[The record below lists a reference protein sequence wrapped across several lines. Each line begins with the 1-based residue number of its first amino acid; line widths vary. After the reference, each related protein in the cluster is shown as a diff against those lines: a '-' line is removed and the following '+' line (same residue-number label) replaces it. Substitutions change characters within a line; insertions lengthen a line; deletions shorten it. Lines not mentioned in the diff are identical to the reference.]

1 MGNYLFTPTEIMEEE
16 PSYSSVTVVYTRNAF
31 SLVEM
36 IDP

>member
-1 MGNYLFTPTEIMEEE
+1 MGNYLFSLDEIMKEE
-16 PSYSSVTVVYTRNAF
+16 PSYSSISVVYTRDAL